1 MSHQFVSYSLIF
13 ICALLSVPPSF
24 ASKDWQKWEVAFHE
38 VSAKSDSRGLS
49 MLEDRYNALPPGFEK
64 LYISSKIHSFMTL
77 RGQPYHGNQVAF
89 NQDYTNREQL
99 FIAALNAE
107 EQLNFS
113 LALNNYTQ
121 LLTYANQ
128 ANDIQGKILFE
139 YHLCRSL
146 NKQGQYQSANL
157 YCSSLQTHIEDVNHS
172 LLPKY
177 QALRVIANN
186 FESIGDYQTALK
198 SYQEYLTI
206 LPSNVDPSGVYNDA
220 GLLLMTLGQIDQATE
235 YLNIALKIRS
245 ENNSQLELAQS
256 HHSIGKILL
265 AAKNYESA
273 VHHFTQ
279 AKTILTHYQHSYGL
293 TYALLGLGQASHFQ
307 GDYSLSHELLLEALE
322 LASIQGNDQLRG
334 EIYLTLA
341 SSHQEQG
348 KYISA
353 NNFAQK
359 AHLLGQKIKSVELN
373 TSSLKT
379 LASIAESQHNYKRA
393 LTLYKE
399 YTVSELSKRTMQ
411 HQSAYIALDSTQ
423 KEYQQQ
429 AVHLKSIEENRG
441 LVAKIDKLN
450 SLNTIYL
457 IVIALLCSVMTV
469 YIWKIKQRTR
479 EAELD
484 HLTGAMNRAAA
495 IREIKS
501 VPKLFNQEQKHLLIL
516 LDLDDFKSI
525 NDNYGHPTGDAAL
538 AHVAETINSHLNEGD
553 IFGRLGGEEF
563 VLIIREV
570 DELDVLEKVESL
582 HQAISQTPFEAE
594 NKEKVNVTAT
604 FSYLTTSKSLDDFDE
619 LYSILDQALY
629 QAKQSGKN
637 CIIDALNEPIYL
649 PASAYAPIQ
658 P

>member
-1 MSHQFVSYSLIF
+1 MKHQLVSYLF
-13 ICALLSVPPSF
+13 ILATALLISPTSI
-24 ASKDWQKWEVAFHE
+24 ASSDWQEWELAYHE
-38 VSAKSDSRGLS
+38 VSANSDSRGLS
-49 MLEDRYNALPPGFEK
+49 MLEDRYNALPPGLEK
-64 LYISSKIHSFMTL
+64 LYISSKIHGFMML
-77 RGQPYHGNQVAF
+77 RGQPYHGNQLAF
-89 NQDYTNREQL
+89 NRDHTEREQL

-107 EQLNFS
+107 EQLNFTLS
-113 LALNNYTQ
+113 LNNYTQ
-121 LLTYANQ
+121 LLSYANKT
-128 ANDIQGKILFE
+128 NDIQGKILFE

-146 NKQGQYQSANL
+146 NKQGLYHNANI
-157 YCSSLQTHIEDVNHS
+157 YCSSLQTHLDDVPYS

-206 LPSNVDPSGVYNDA
+206 LPSNVDPSGVYNDS
-220 GLLLMTLGQIDQATE
+220 GLLLMTLGQIEQAVE
-235 YLNIALKIRS
+235 YLNIALKIRH

-256 HHSIGKILL
+256 HHSMGKILL
-265 AAKNYESA
+265 AAQNYDSA

-279 AKTILTHYQHSYGL
+279 AKTILTQYQHSYGL

-307 GDYSLSHELLLEALE
+307 GHYSQSYKLLLEALE

-334 EIYLTLA
+334 EIYLTL
-341 SSHQEQG
+341 SSSLQDQG

-353 NNFAQK
+353 DNFAQK
-359 AHLLGQKIKSVELN
+359 AHLLGQKIGSVGLN
-373 TSSLKT
+373 TSSLKA
-379 LASIAESQHNYKRA
+379 LASIAESQQNYEQA
-393 LTLYKE
+393 LAFYKE
-399 YTVSELSKRTMQ
+399 YTLSELSKRTLQ

-429 AVHLKSIEENRG
+429 ANHLKSIEENND
-441 LVAKIDKLN
+441 LLAKIDKLN

-457 IVIALLCSVMTV
+457 IVIALLCCAMTV
-469 YIWKIKQRTR
+469 YAWKIKQRAR
-479 EAELD
+479 KAEMD
-484 HLTGAMNRAAA
+484 YLTGALNRAAA

-501 VPKLFNQEQKHLLIL
+501 VAKLTSQEQKHLLIL

-525 NDNYGHPTGDAAL
+525 NDRYGHPTGDTAL
-538 AHVAETINSHLNEGD
+538 THVAHIINNHLNEED

-563 VLIIREV
+563 VVVVKCI

-582 HQAISQTPFEAE
+582 HQAIAHTIFEAE

-604 FSYLTTSKSLDDFDE
+604 LSFLTTSKSLGDFDE

-649 PASAYAPIQ
+649 PASACAPIQ

>member
-1 MSHQFVSYSLIF
+1 MRHQFVSPFFILIS
-13 ICALLSVPPSF
+13 ILLF
-24 ASKDWQKWEVAFHE
+24 APTCFATSDWQKWELAYHE
-38 VSAKSDSRGLS
+38 VSAKSDSRGLG
-49 MLEDRYNALPPGFEK
+49 MLEDRYNALPPGLEK
-64 LYISSKIHSFMTL
+64 LYISSKIHGFMIL
-77 RGQPYHGNQVAF
+77 RGQPYHGNQLAF
-89 NQDYTNREQL
+89 NQEYTNREQL
-99 FIAALNAE
+99 FIAALNGE

-113 LALNNYTQ
+113 LAHNNYTQ
-121 LLTYANQ
+121 LLSYANRT
-128 ANDIQGKILFE
+128 NDIQGKILFE

-146 NKQGQYQSANL
+146 NKQGQYHSANL
-157 YCSSLQTHIEDVNHS
+157 YCSSLQTHLEDVTYS

-186 FESIGDYQTALK
+186 FESIGDYQTALQ

-206 LPSNVDPSGVYNDA
+206 LPSRVDPSGVYNDA
-220 GLLLMTLGQIDQATE
+220 GLLLMTLGQIDQAIE
-235 YLNIALKIRS
+235 YLNIALKIRH

-256 HHSIGKILL
+256 HHSMGKILL
-265 AAKNYESA
+265 AAKNYDSA

-279 AKTILTHYQHSYGL
+279 AKTILTQYQHSYGL
-293 TYALLGLGQASHFQ
+293 TYTLLGLGKASHFQ
-307 GDYSLSHELLLEALE
+307 GHYSESYKLLLEALE

-334 EIYLTLA
+334 EIYLTL
-341 SSHQEQG
+341 SSSLQDQG

-353 NNFAQK
+353 DNFAQK
-359 AHLLGQKIKSVELN
+359 AHLLGQKIGSVGLSA
-373 TSSLKT
+373 SSLKA
-379 LASIAESQHNYKRA
+379 LASIAESQKNYQQA
-393 LTLYKE
+393 LAFYKE
-399 YTVSELSKRTMQ
+399 YTLSELSKRTLQ

-429 AVHLKSIEENRG
+429 ANQLKSIETNNH
-441 LVAKIDKLN
+441 LLAKIDQLN
-450 SLNTIYL
+450 ALNTIYL
-457 IVIALLCSVMTV
+457 IAITLLCSVMTV
-469 YIWKIKQRTR
+469 YIWKIKQRAR
-479 EAELD
+479 KAEMD
-484 HLTGAMNRAAA
+484 YLTGALNRAAA

-501 VPKLFNQEQKHLLIL
+501 VAKLTSQEQKHLLIL

-525 NDNYGHPTGDAAL
+525 NDRYGHPTGDTAL
-538 AHVAETINSHLNEGD
+538 AHVADIINSHLHEGD

-563 VLIIREV
+563 VVIVREV